1 MISYCLSIF
10 ISLILICDSFSMNV
24 TLLLQHREPWQS
36 VGAVLDSKA
45 NLVSY
50 SHEVQKKLG
59 MQYKAPPLP
68 IHVQKGDVSQFL
80 EHPSSSESA
89 TAGSGSAAGPAAVVR
104 STNTD
109 DSDSAEAKMNHFRW
123 IAKTQHQI
131 RS

>member
-1 MISYCLSIF
+1 MISYCLFIY

-68 IHVQKGDVSQFL
+68 IHIQKGDVSQFL

-104 STNTD
+104 STTTD

>member
-1 MISYCLSIF
+1 
-10 ISLILICDSFSMNV
+10 MNV

-45 NLVSY
+45 NLVSF

-68 IHVQKGDVSQFL
+68 IHIQKGDISQFL
-80 EHPSSSESA
+80 EHPSSSESI
-89 TAGSGSAAGPAAVVR
+89 TAGSGSAAVPGTAVR
-104 STNTD
+104 STSTD

-131 RS
+131 RSG